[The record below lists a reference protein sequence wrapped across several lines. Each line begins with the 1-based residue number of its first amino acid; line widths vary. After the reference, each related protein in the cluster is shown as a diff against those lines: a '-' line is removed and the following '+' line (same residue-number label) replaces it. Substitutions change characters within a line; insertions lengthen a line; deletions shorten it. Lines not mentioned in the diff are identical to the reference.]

1 METRFIYHLIFFF
14 TFFSVY
20 VHAQE
25 KENDTIK
32 TDELIITK
40 KYSPTVNDAFKIKP
54 KPQQKD
60 TSKVKRKNIDYS
72 IINIPVAST
81 FTPSKGVA
89 SDVEKQPRPRLY
101 DNFASLGAGSFAN
114 IRAAF
119 HGNVELDRTKDLQ
132 VDLDHFSSAGGVDGT
147 LLDDDFLVT
156 DLGLEMSKDG
166 RYTDWNT
173 YVNSGYRSVNWYGI
187 NNATLAS
194 ISENELNAIDP
205 SQNYFHFDAGGSIN
219 PDRSFIDE
227 IGLDYSLFSDDLS
240 NTEHFIDLRPEFDL
254 YFLDQLLETDLQV
267 DYVSGNFAATRS
279 SKIDRD
285 YSFLNLRLYPHLMY
299 EEGNFSADLGA
310 QVVYNTDL
318 EQSDSDVFVYPK
330 IDLNYQIDESRFV
343 AFAGARGNLE
353 QNRYQTFVDNNPFV
367 IPYLNIAP
375 TDQQLKAFAGVKGKF
390 LENLSFRVNGSY
402 ETVEN
407 YAFFISRPFN
417 PQINNRK
424 GFEYGNTFDVF
435 YDDMQTLGFK
445 LSLQYDHSKD
455 LQMGLRAALN
465 SYSTDDLPEAI
476 NLPEL
481 VYSFNSSYNI
491 TDKWSVSGMIFYRG
505 ERNDLQESNTT
516 IIDGSSLV
524 TIDDY
529 MDVNLHFSYQLNEKL
544 AIFIKGNNLLEGNY
558 RRWKDYRVQSLQI
571 LGGLQFQ
578 FDW

>member
-1 METRFIYHLIFFF
+1 MKTRFIYHLIFFF
-14 TFFSVY
+14 TFFSVF

-60 TSKVKRKNIDYS
+60 TSKLKRKNIDYS

-114 IRAAF
+114 VRAEF

-132 VDLDHFSSAGGVDGT
+132 VDLDHFSSAGGVDGVF
-147 LLDDDFLVT
+147 LDDDFIDT
-156 DLGLEMSKDG
+156 QLGLELSKDG

-187 NNATLAS
+187 NNATIAS
-194 ISENELNAIDP
+194 IPENELNAIDP
-205 SQNYFHFDAGGSIN
+205 SQNYFHIDAGGSIN
-219 PDRSFIDE
+219 PDRSFIDG

-254 YFLDQLLETDLQV
+254 YFMDQLLETNLQV
-267 DYVSGNFAATRS
+267 DYVSGSFAGTS
-279 SKIDRD
+279 SSPVDRD

-299 EEGNFSADLGA
+299 EEGKFSADLGA
-310 QVVYNTDL
+310 QVVYNSDM
-318 EQSDSDVFVYPK
+318 EQSESDVFVYPK
-330 IDLNYQIDESRFV
+330 VNLNYQINESNFV
-343 AFAGARGNLE
+343 AFAGAKGNLE
-353 QNRYQTFVDNNPFV
+353 QNRYQTFVNDNPFV
-367 IPYLNIAP
+367 LPYLSVAP
-375 TDQQLKAFAGVKGKF
+375 SDQQLNAYAGLKGKL
-390 LENLSFRVNGSY
+390 LENLSFRINGSY
-402 ETVEN
+402 ESVEN

-417 PQINNRK
+417 PQINDRQ
-424 GFEYGNTFDVF
+424 GFEYGNAFDVI
-435 YDDMQTLGFK
+435 YDDMQNLAFRA
-445 LSLQYDHSKD
+445 SLQYDHSKD
-455 LQMGLRAALN
+455 LQMGFRAALN
-465 SYSTDDLPEAI
+465 SYSTDDLPDAI

-491 TDKWSVSGMIFYRG
+491 TDKWSVSGMVFYRG
-505 ERNDLQESNTT
+505 ERNDLQETTTT

-529 MDVNLHFSYQLNEKL
+529 MDVNLHSSYQINEKL